1 MQILQHEDFTLTDVV
16 PNIRRLRQWRNRL
29 PLSKIRGHE
38 IKITTKNTPSTAM
51 PTKDAYTISLRE
63 TIERVLNNP
72 RPSSLMD
79 IDTSHGLRA
88 SFQVVP
94 EERYEVPDSFVSE
107 IRSRGFEFNI
117 HDLNHDGRLF
127 EEKTEF
133 WHGEIWKESP
143 LFGKDT
149 LDING
154 GFFFLYLLTGII
166 DYLSIAFIMIC
177 ITLKN

>member
-72 RPSSLMD
+72 RLCSQMYFGSG
-79 IDTSHGLRA
+79 I
-88 SFQVVP
+88 
-94 EERYEVPDSFVSE
+94 EV
-107 IRSRGFEFNI
+107 
-117 HDLNHDGRLF
+117 

-143 LFGKDT
+143 LFGQDT